1 MKWIGYWM
9 IVIAA
14 LHLAA
19 AFAVYGDSYLSMA
32 SDGFWATGSTDTTK
46 LAFWFVIASPFMFL
60 VGLLVLNMQSI
71 PLSAGITLTVIAV
84 AGAIVIPASGF
95 WLVIPPA
102 LAMFFIAL
110 NQRRA

>member
-9 IVIAA
+9 IVVAA

-19 AFAVYGDSYLSMA
+19 AFAFYGDSYLSIA
-32 SDGFWATGSTDTTK
+32 SDGFWASGSTDATK

-71 PLSAGITLTVIAV
+71 PFSAGVTLTIIAV
-84 AGAIVIPASGF
+84 TGAIVIPASGF

-102 LAMFFIAL
+102 MAMLFIDL
-110 NQRRA
+110 KQRRA